1 MNTLGEQHVG
11 QSSVG
16 LQETKNRSIGGVDWQ
31 IIAEIIAREAHIGIT
46 YPRYQQD
53 TAAMEDYAPAGHIA
67 VDILSRHLADARAG
81 LEPVTA
87 MPVPDSLAADLD
99 IGRWIAQGGMDP
111 SAFASWLPRYLS
123 ATVRL
128 HHPGSMAHQVAVPST
143 GAAMAD
149 LIHGATNNPMA
160 KYEMGAAGA
169 VLEREIVRW
178 MLGKVGFDRQAAS
191 GVLTHGGSLA
201 NLTALLAARARI
213 APDAWRSG
221 VSGNLALLAP
231 PSVHYGIRRAAAI
244 LGLGE
249 DAVIELDVDDLER
262 IRPDRLATALERCV
276 AAGRRPMALVAV
288 ACATSTGL
296 HDDLRAIG
304 RFCATHGI
312 WLHVDAAHGGSAL
325 LSDRYRHLLDGIE
338 KADSIVW
345 DAHKMLRTSGL
356 CAALLVRHGPYLP
369 AAFQQRAEYL
379 FYENDSVGFDLLD
392 RTLESTKT
400 TLGLKVFLSLAWAG
414 ERGLGNYVASRYEMA
429 KRFYDALSRE
439 PGVTCP
445 SAPESNIVCFRVAGA
460 DQLEIRDRLL
470 ATGRLHVGA
479 TVINGERY
487 LRLVVTAP
495 DTDEHTLGEL
505 LQALRPAAS
514 RQRPLKLLA
523 PSNARNA

>member
-1 MNTLGEQHVG
+1 MDDYG
-11 QSSVG
+11 
-16 LQETKNRSIGGVDWQ
+16 
-31 IIAEIIAREAHIGIT
+31 
-46 YPRYQQD
+46 P
-53 TAAMEDYAPAGHIA
+53 TAHIA
-67 VDILSRHLADARAG
+67 VDILGRYLADSRSG
-81 LEPVTA
+81 LEPVTSTPA
-87 MPVPDSLAADLD
+87 PDSLAVDLE
-99 IGRWIAQGGMDP
+99 IQRWIATGGMD
-111 SAFASWLPRYLS
+111 STSFASWLPRYLN

-169 VLEREIVRW
+169 TLEREVVRW
-178 MLGKVGFDRQAAS
+178 MLDKIGFDRHAGA

-213 APDAWRSG
+213 APDAWRVG
-221 VSGNLALLAP
+221 VSGNIALLAP

-262 IRPDRLATALERCV
+262 IRPDRLAAAFERCV
-276 AAGRRPMALVAV
+276 EKGRRPMALVAV

-296 HDDLRAIG
+296 HDDLRAIAT
-304 RFCATHGI
+304 FCATHGI

-325 LSDRYRHLLDGIE
+325 LSERHRHFLDGIE
-338 KADSIVW
+338 HADSVVW

-356 CAALLVRHGPYLP
+356 CAAVLVRNGPDLP

-379 FYENDSVGFDLLD
+379 FYESESVGFDLFD
-392 RTLESTKT
+392 RALESTKT

-414 ERGLGNYVASRYEMA
+414 ERGLGDYVASRYEMA
-429 KRFYDALSRE
+429 RRFHDALSRE
-439 PGVTCP
+439 PGITSPYV
-445 SAPESNIVCFRVAGA
+445 PESNIVCFRVAGA

-470 ATGRLHVGA
+470 ATGRLHIGA

-495 DTDEHTLGEL
+495 DTDERTLIEL
-505 LQALRPAAS
+505 LKALRPPHAAIGG
-514 RQRPLKLLA
+514 
-523 PSNARNA
+523 

>member
-1 MNTLGEQHVG
+1 MDDY
-11 QSSVG
+11 S
-16 LQETKNRSIGGVDWQ
+16 R
-31 IIAEIIAREAHIGIT
+31 
-46 YPRYQQD
+46 
-53 TAAMEDYAPAGHIA
+53 TAHIA
-67 VDILSRHLADARAG
+67 VGILGRHLADARAG
-81 LEPVTA
+81 VEPVTVT
-87 MPVPDSLAADLD
+87 PDPDSLAADLE
-99 IGRWIAQGGMDP
+99 IHRWIADGAMDAA
-111 SAFASWLPRYLS
+111 AFANWLPRYLN
-123 ATVRL
+123 ATVRV

-169 VLEREIVRW
+169 TLEREVVFW
-178 MLGKVGFDRQAAS
+178 MLDKVGFDRHAGA

-201 NLTALLAARARI
+201 NLTALLAARARCE
-213 APDAWRSG
+213 PDAWRTG
-221 VSGNLALLAP
+221 VPRDLALLAP

-262 IRPDRLATALERCV
+262 IRPDRLATVLERCV

-304 RFCATHGI
+304 AFCTAHGI

-325 LSDRYRHLLDGIE
+325 LSDRHRHLLDGIE
-338 KADSIVW
+338 QADSVVW

-356 CAALLVRHGPYLP
+356 CAAVLVRHGPDLP

-379 FYENDSVGFDLLD
+379 LYEGESVGFDLLD
-392 RTLESTKT
+392 RAVESTKT

-414 ERGLGNYVASRYEMA
+414 EHGLGNYVASRYEMA
-429 KRFYDALSRE
+429 MLFHDALSRE

-445 SAPESNIVCFRVAGA
+445 YVPESNIVCFRVAGA

-470 ATGRLHVGA
+470 ATGRLHIGA
-479 TVINGERY
+479 TVINGERH

-495 DTDEHTLGEL
+495 DTDERTLIEL
-505 LQALRPAAS
+505 LQALRPACA
-514 RQRPLKLLA
+514 A
-523 PSNARNA
+523 IGT